1 MKMMNADGFRRSAQA
16 LGLSYIDKGFDT
28 DFCKAIE
35 RDGYTTVFPIPADII
50 TLNPNLVQNKGY

>member
-1 MKMMNADGFRRSAQA
+1 MHREIPKRHVI
-16 LGLSYIDKGFDT
+16 SYIDKGFDT

-35 RDGYTTVFPIPADII
+35 RDGHTTVFPIPADII